1 MNEWCEFAIM
11 LTFQLLLATQRGK
24 CPFDKLSLISTLE
37 VIEMTNF
44 SAASNAIFLQVTTY
58 PFQCSYVR
66 LSIIQAI

>member
-44 SAASNAIFLQVTTY
+44 SAAIFLQVTTY
-58 PFQCSYVR
+58 PFHCSYVR
-66 LSIIQAI
+66 LCIIQAI